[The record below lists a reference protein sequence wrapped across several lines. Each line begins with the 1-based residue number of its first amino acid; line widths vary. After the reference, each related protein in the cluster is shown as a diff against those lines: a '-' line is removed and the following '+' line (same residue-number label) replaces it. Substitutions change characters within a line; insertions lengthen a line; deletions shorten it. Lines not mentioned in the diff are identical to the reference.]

1 MKILGLLT
9 ISLLFST
16 QAFPFANIDDAQW
29 EGEGIITT
37 TDGSFKVA
45 ANFSILATPDVKSE
59 KFVSG
64 GFAGKE
70 IGVRTFEFWADF
82 SDSENFKV
90 FEPVERWYGNGYIEV
105 GEGMCAYVETVGNV
119 CRYTRLSSGSAIS
132 EMLIFEDD
140 GDLIRNGRAVSTSG
154 SQRVDYKLV
163 LHPKKF

>member
-1 MKILGLLT
+1 MKILGLLA

-29 EGEGIITT
+29 EGEGVITT
-37 TDGSFKVA
+37 AGGTYKVA
-45 ANFSILATPDVKSE
+45 ANFSILATRDVKSE

-64 GFAGKE
+64 GFAGKD
-70 IGVRTFEFWADF
+70 IGIGTFEFWANF
-82 SDSENFKV
+82 SDEENFKV
-90 FEPVERWYGNGYIEV
+90 LEPAKKWYGDGYIEV
-105 GEGMCAYVETVGNV
+105 GDGMCAYVETVGNV